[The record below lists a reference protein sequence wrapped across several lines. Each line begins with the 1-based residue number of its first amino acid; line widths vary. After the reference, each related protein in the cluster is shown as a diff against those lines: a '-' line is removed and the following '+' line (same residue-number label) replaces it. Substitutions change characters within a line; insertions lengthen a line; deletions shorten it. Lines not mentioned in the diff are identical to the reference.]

1 MDCHD
6 AHERFSALHDG
17 ELGLTEWTETE
28 AHVSQCPECGV
39 TLEELHRLR
48 RPPEPGS
55 RRPPMAYVDEPSH
68 WRGAIARFRRLRLRR
83 STVAFRVLVGATVIP
98 MILGIVSYAVSGRS
112 ALDVATE
119 ALVSW
124 ATSQAAAPST
134 RPAPSQWPRENP
146 TAGRRDVSPSA
157 GPSGAVDG
165 LPAPRTVMPSAS
177 PPAMPPAPS
186 TPRQGSTASAEASRP
201 APAPAVTSTVK
212 TEGKEAP
219 PDSRADV
226 VVQLSVQ
233 NRRAAERD
241 VTTLLALLGGSTAG
255 GNRNSTIM
263 AVVPRSSY
271 EDFTRGLAQLGPSQM
286 ETEHPSLPDPVHV
299 AIRLA
304 R

>member
-6 AHERFSALHDG
+6 AHERFSALLDG

-28 AHVSQCPECGV
+28 AHVSQCAECGL

-48 RPPEPGS
+48 RPAEPGS

-68 WRGAIARFRRLRLRR
+68 WRRAIARLRPLRR
-83 STVAFRVLVGATVIP
+83 APVAFRLLVGATVIP
-98 MILGIVSYAVSGRS
+98 MLLGIVSYAVSGRS
-112 ALDVATE
+112 ALDVATR
-119 ALVSW
+119 ALVSG
-124 ATSQAAAPST
+124 ATSQADAPST
-134 RPAPSQWPRENP
+134 KPAPSQWPRENP

-165 LPAPRTVMPSAS
+165 LPAPRTVTPSAS

-201 APAPAVTSTVK
+201 APAPAVTSSVK

-219 PDSRADV
+219 TDSRADV

-233 NRRAAERD
+233 NRRVAERD

-255 GNRNSTIM
+255 ENRNSTIM

-271 EDFTRGLAQLGPSQM
+271 EEFTRGLAQLGPSQM
-286 ETEHPSLPDPVHV
+286 ETEHSSLPDPVHV